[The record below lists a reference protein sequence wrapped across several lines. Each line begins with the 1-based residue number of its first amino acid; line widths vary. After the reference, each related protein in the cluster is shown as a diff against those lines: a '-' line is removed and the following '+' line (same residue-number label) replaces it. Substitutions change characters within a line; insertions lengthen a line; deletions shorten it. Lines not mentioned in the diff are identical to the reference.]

1 MEEVKTFGGS
11 RGRELRK
18 AGIVSVAD
26 LLMHVPRT
34 YIDRSRSTPIAE
46 APLDT
51 EVTVIGRVHSL
62 DSRRVRKNLVIV
74 EATITDGVSRLK
86 AIWFNQTYRERQ
98 LATDSEVALSGK
110 IERFRGRLQMKSPAV
125 DVLSS
130 PSEALNTGRIVPIHP
145 SVGSVTPGYM
155 RRGIH
160 NALRR
165 SRPIPD
171 PVPEPILRRAEVMDR
186 DRAFSLIHFPDDLS
200 EVRDARRR
208 LVFDEFFRL
217 ELALA
222 MHKKRQELAAT
233 GITHRPD
240 GPLTRR
246 FHAG

>member
-1 MEEVKTFGGS
+1 MATLSRLARIPVEEVKTFGGS

-155 RRGIH
+155 RRESTMHCDG
-160 NALRR
+160 AVRYPTR
-165 SRPIPD
+165 SPSRSCAGQRSWTVTGP
-171 PVPEPILRRAEVMDR
+171 
-186 DRAFSLIHFPDDLS
+186 FP
-200 EVRDARRR
+200 
-208 LVFDEFFRL
+208 
-217 ELALA
+217 
-222 MHKKRQELAAT
+222 
-233 GITHRPD
+233 
-240 GPLTRR
+240 
-246 FHAG
+246 